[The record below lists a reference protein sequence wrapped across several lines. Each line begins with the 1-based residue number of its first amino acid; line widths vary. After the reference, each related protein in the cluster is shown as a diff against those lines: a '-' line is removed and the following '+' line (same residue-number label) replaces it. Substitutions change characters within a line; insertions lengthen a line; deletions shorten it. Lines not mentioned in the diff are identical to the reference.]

1 MLHLRSLT
9 GFSIDLECW
18 NAFRLVNRINSERK
32 VKQNLDI
39 KVWVLWRS
47 SRGHPENV
55 LGTSQINF
63 PGMSHERHFRTSP
76 GHQFGTSPER
86 QTGTS
91 PGRSNR
97 IFRGRPGDVRER
109 RPWDVLGTNICR
121 LEQKPM
127 RLSPVHTRFSW
138 KRYLL
143 RRKSRS
149 RYRRCSV
156 KEGLQLY

>member
-63 PGMSHERHFRTSP
+63 PGKSHGRHFRTSP

-86 QTGTS
+86 QTGT
-91 PGRSNR
+91 
-97 IFRGRPGDVRER
+97 FRDGQIESLGDVLGMLER
-109 RPWDVLGTNICR
+109 DVLGTSWGPIFADWNKNRCDCLQYIPDLAEKGICCDENPEAATVGV
-121 LEQKPM
+121 L
-127 RLSPVHTRFSW
+127 
-138 KRYLL
+138 
-143 RRKSRS
+143 
-149 RYRRCSV
+149 
-156 KEGLQLY
+156 